1 MKTNSLS
8 SKTAANIKN
17 IIQIAS
23 EIFWKFAHIFSYQTM
38 IELKFSV
45 CTYKLFLMIQF
56 AAHSISRER
65 MNWNIFNCWYFLQFE
80 LVLAGMGPSQVLHY
94 RDLKTVQIQS
104 DDIINMQSASSSLST
119 GIDNNRLQA
128 WNVQLISTRLLLVS
142 WQGREERGHPGLSA
156 GHDLS
161 EYCHMLTT
169 LISRPATLAGVYTPT
184 HNKNMKIS
192 RGETGG
198 GSGGQFGKFHFSGM
212 TGQFWSFSK
221 INLIR
226 NEVGVE
232 VLFRSNVYYH
242 CKLTRKIFHL

>member
-1 MKTNSLS
+1 MQH
-8 SKTAANIKN
+8 
-17 IIQIAS
+17 IQLAEREWI
-23 EIFWKFAHIFSYQTM
+23 EIFSIADISCNLSWCWRGWDQVKYCIT
-38 IELKFSV
+38 E
-45 CTYKLFLMIQF
+45 
-56 AAHSISRER
+56 ISRLSR
-65 MNWNIFNCWYFLQFE
+65 YNLMTSLTCSRPVALCPLGLITTDSRPGMSNWSAPGCCW
-80 LVLAGMGPSQVLHY
+80 
-94 RDLKTVQIQS
+94 
-104 DDIINMQSASSSLST
+104 SASR
-119 GIDNNRLQA
+119 GGR
-128 WNVQLISTRLLLVS
+128 
-142 WQGREERGHPGLSA
+142 REEGGGHPGLSA

-184 HNKNMKIS
+184 HNKNMKIL

>member
-38 IELKFSV
+38 IKLKFSV

-128 WNVQLISTRLLLVS
+128 WNVQLISTRLLFVS
-142 WQGREERGHPGLSA
+142 WLGRREATRACLQVMICLNIVTCWQLSSPVRRHWPVFTPRHTIKTWKYYGGRQGEGRG
-156 GHDLS
+156 DN
-161 EYCHMLTT
+161 
-169 LISRPATLAGVYTPT
+169 LANFILVAW
-184 HNKNMKIS
+184 
-192 RGETGG
+192 RGS
-198 GSGGQFGKFHFSGM
+198 SGPFQ
-212 TGQFWSFSK
+212 
-221 INLIR
+221 R
-226 NEVGVE
+226 
-232 VLFRSNVYYH
+232 
-242 CKLTRKIFHL
+242 